1 MANEIIKGM
10 GFHHIGLKAK
20 DFEKSCAFYKALGL
34 KEVVGWSDPMKTIKM
49 FDLGDGGKIELF
61 SDGGDDYSE
70 NGKWVHFAVEVE
82 DPKEAYEIALKAG
95 ATSMIAPKIVPLDS
109 EPYKMSI
116 YIAFVKGPDGEQ
128 IEFFKQV
135 K

>member
-20 DFEKSCAFYKALGL
+20 DFNKSCEFYKALGL
-34 KEVVGWSDPMKTIKM
+34 KEVVGWCDPVKEINM
-49 FDLGDGGKIELF
+49 FDLGDGGMIELF

-70 NGKWVHFAVEVE
+70 NGKWVHFALGVE
-82 DPKEAYEIALKAG
+82 DPAAAYEHALSIG
-95 ATSMIAPKIVPLDS
+95 ATSMIAPKVVDLDS
-109 EPYKMSI
+109 KPYKMSI
-116 YIAFVKGPDGEQ
+116 WIAFVKGPDGEQ
-128 IEFFKQV
+128 IEFFKRV

>member
-1 MANEIIKGM
+1 
-10 GFHHIGLKAK
+10 
-20 DFEKSCAFYKALGL
+20 
-34 KEVVGWSDPMKTIKM
+34 M

-82 DPKEAYEIALKAG
+82 DPKEAYEIALKTG

>member
-1 MANEIIKGM
+1 MNFDYREA
-10 GFHHIGLKAK
+10 AK
-20 DFEKSCAFYKALGL
+20 KNIL
-34 KEVVGWSDPMKTIKM
+34 VVAHRGVSAGNIPCNT
-49 FDLGDGGKIELF
+49 L
-61 SDGGDDYSE
+61 
-70 NGKWVHFAVEVE
+70 
-82 DPKEAYEIALKAG
+82 PAYEIALKAG
-95 ATSMIAPKIVPLDS
+95 ATSMISPKIVPLDS